1 MLDLKYNYL
10 NDSILLSLSE
20 LSSLR
25 YLDLSY
31 NRIEGSSHSRG
42 FQWISRLTKFETLVL
57 SGNSLKN
64 SVLLHM
70 RNLSFLKNLRLS
82 DNHLEGKDYEYASY
96 NPIAFDIA
104 NHFCEMAADY
114 TQINPMLWIIVNIQV
129 NLLDLI
135 FFSFGSFF

>member
-42 FQWISRLTKFETLVL
+42 FQWISRLTKLETLVL

-82 DNHLEGKDYEYASY
+82 DNHLEGRVLHIQDLKFASRNYMESFDYEYASY
-96 NPIAFDIA
+96 NPVAFDIA

-114 TQINPMLWIIVNIQV
+114 TQIHPRN
-129 NLLDLI
+129 
-135 FFSFGSFF
+135 